1 MHYQKDNIS
10 DAASEHTLV
19 CLSASPSNA
28 KIVRTAAQMAKAF
41 GGSFTAL
48 YVQTHKADKMTD
60 SDKKRLQEHTRL
72 AEELGANITTV
83 YGEDVSYQIAEFARL
98 SGVTKIVLGR
108 SNVKRQHFWSK
119 PTLSEKLTE
128 IVPNIDIHIIPD
140 ITYDTYR
147 QSKLVL
153 ATHLI
158 PTPKDLL
165 ITILLLV
172 AVTIIGILFSELGF
186 ADSNI
191 ITVYILGVLLT
202 SLYTK
207 GYACSVISSV
217 LSVMLFNFF
226 LTEPRLTFHAYY
238 PGYPVTFVI
247 MLIASIITGTLASKL
262 KDHAKLSAQA
272 AFRTKVLFD
281 TNHLLQKSRND
292 NDFIPITVQQLIKLL
307 NRDIVVYRE
316 ENGVL
321 SHGELFP
328 VSPKTTLDFLL
339 SKKEHDV
346 ANWVFEHQKRAGC
359 TTDIFPTAK
368 CIYLALRINKQVH
381 GVIGIHIHGRPLDS
395 FENSIV
401 LSILGECALA
411 IENSR
416 NAKEKESAAVL
427 AKNEQLRA
435 NLLRSISH
443 DLRTPLTS
451 ISGNASNLMSNYE
464 KLDANTKEQIFA
476 DIFADSQWLISLVE
490 NLLSITRIGDG
501 NMNFDMSVQLVD
513 EVIEEALRHIS
524 QKGSEYDIITEYQD
538 ELLLARMDA
547 KLIMQVIINIV
558 DNAIKYTPIGST
570 IKITAQ
576 KENQAVIISISDN
589 GQGIPDSLKPHVF
602 EMFFTGNRQVAD
614 SRRSLGLGLALCK
627 SIMHAH
633 GGEITLTDNIP
644 QGCVF
649 TCTLP
654 SNEVNINE

>member
-1 MHYQKDNIS
+1 MKYKTQDIYNKN
-10 DAASEHTLV
+10 EHILV

-28 KIVRTAAQMAKAF
+28 RIVRTAARMASAF
-41 GGSFTAL
+41 NGSFTAL
-48 YVQTHKADKMTD
+48 YVQTPAHEEMSNADKERLKYN
-60 SDKKRLQEHTRL
+60 SDL
-72 AEELGANITTV
+72 AREMGAQVVVLYSDDIP
-83 YGEDVSYQIAEFARL
+83 YQIAEYARI
-98 SGVTKIVLGR
+98 SSVTKIVLGR
-108 SNVKRQHFWSK
+108 SVSPQRLFIKS
-119 PTLSEKLTE
+119 PSVTEKLLETA
-128 IVPNIDIHIIPD
+128 PDRDIYIIPD
-140 ITYDTYR
+140 KSVIRYKPNIKIKLYSFLPDL
-147 QSKLVL
+147 QSIIRTV
-153 ATHLI
+153 AV
-158 PTPKDLL
+158 LL
-165 ITILLLV
+165 IATV
-172 AVTIIGILFSELGF
+172 IGMCFSRLNVSE
-186 ADSNI
+186 ANI
-191 ITVYILGVLLT
+191 ITIYILGALITSLLTTGYRCGVLYSLASVLLFD
-202 SLYTK
+202 Y
-207 GYACSVISSV
+207 
-217 LSVMLFNFF
+217 FF
-226 LTEPRLTFHAYY
+226 THPLLTFHVHST
-238 PGYPVTFVI
+238 GYLFTFTV
-247 MLIASIITGTLASKL
+247 M
-262 KDHAKLSAQA
+262 LSASLISGSLANRLKSVAEKSTQSA
-272 AFRTKVLFD
+272 NRTRILLEA
-281 TNHLLQKSRND
+281 TQLLQKAD
-292 NDFIPITVQQLIKLL
+292 DEGKILDITATQIMKLL
-307 NRDIVVYRE
+307 GRDVIVFTNQNGEAVRSDLYSLNHNDEKNIFMRFDE
-316 ENGVL
+316 GMAVNFAMKNGVNTGAGTD
-321 SHGELFP
+321 HYPGVNGMYIP
-328 VSPKTTLDFLL
+328 VVADHSVCGLIGI
-339 SKKEHDV
+339 DV
-346 ANWVFEHQKRAGC
+346 GSNPLESFEHS
-359 TTDIFPTAK
+359 
-368 CIYLALRINKQVH
+368 V
-381 GVIGIHIHGRPLDS
+381 
-395 FENSIV
+395 V
-401 LSILGECALA
+401 LSIIGECALSM
-411 IENSR
+411 ENHR
-416 NAKEKESAAVL
+416 NAQAREQAASN
-427 AKNEQLRA
+427 ARAERLRA
-435 NLLRSISH
+435 NLLRTISH

>member
-1 MHYQKDNIS
+1 
-10 DAASEHTLV
+10 
-19 CLSASPSNA
+19 
-28 KIVRTAAQMAKAF
+28 
-41 GGSFTAL
+41 
-48 YVQTHKADKMTD
+48 
-60 SDKKRLQEHTRL
+60 
-72 AEELGANITTV
+72 
-83 YGEDVSYQIAEFARL
+83 
-98 SGVTKIVLGR
+98 
-108 SNVKRQHFWSK
+108 
-119 PTLSEKLTE
+119 
-128 IVPNIDIHIIPD
+128 
-140 ITYDTYR
+140 
-147 QSKLVL
+147 
-153 ATHLI
+153 
-158 PTPKDLL
+158 
-165 ITILLLV
+165 
-172 AVTIIGILFSELGF
+172 
-186 ADSNI
+186 
-191 ITVYILGVLLT
+191 
-202 SLYTK
+202 
-207 GYACSVISSV
+207 VISSV